1 MLLSQR
7 RHIHSTPPL
16 FLYKM
21 AAFTPLTSAAQRIMI
36 DVPRPDNATHAR
48 IGLAPMEGVVDVH
61 TRALLTEIGGFDW
74 VVTEFVRVVDAR
86 LPPRVFT
93 RLCPE
98 LMTGAVTSAGTP
110 VTLQLLGSDPR
121 ALGENAQQAVA
132 CGARSIDINFG
143 CPAKTVNRHR
153 GGASLLQN
161 ANDVYHAVRG
171 VVEALQGS
179 GIKVSAKLR
188 LGFNTKQLALHCAC
202 AAEAAGASHL
212 TLHARTKKEGYR
224 PPAHWEWVARVRQQV
239 RIPVVV
245 NGDIWCLEDFWKARS
260 LSGCRDV
267 MLGRSA
273 LADPWL
279 ALRIKHWQ
287 ATGER
292 LAVTRWEQRAEVL
305 QQFAERL
312 MAAPAPGRAPDKVIV
327 SLLKQWLAIM
337 RQHDAE
343 SAQRFA
349 ELKRI
354 NHLPEMLAA
363 FK

>member
-1 MLLSQR
+1 
-7 RHIHSTPPL
+7 
-16 FLYKM
+16 
-21 AAFTPLTSAAQRIMI
+21 MI
-36 DVPRPDNATHAR
+36 DATRPHNAPHAR

-61 TRALLTEIGGFDW
+61 TRALLTAIGGFDW
-74 VVTEFVRVVDAR
+74 VVTEFVRVVDTR
-86 LPPRVFT
+86 LPARVFT

-98 LMTGAVTSAGTP
+98 LTSGATTSAGTP
-110 VTLQLLGSDPR
+110 VTLQLLGSDPQ

-132 CGARSIDINFG
+132 CGASAIDINFG

-153 GGASLLQN
+153 GGASLLQD
-161 ANDVYHAVRG
+161 ADDVYQAVRG
-171 VVEALQGS
+171 VVDALQGS
-179 GIKVSAKLR
+179 NVRVSAKLR

-239 RIPVVV
+239 GIPVVV
-245 NGDIWCLEDFWKARS
+245 NGDIWTLEDFWKARS

-279 ALRIKHWQ
+279 ARRIKHWQ
-287 ATGER
+287 VTGER
-292 LAVTRWEQRAEVL
+292 MAATRWQQRADVL
-305 QQFAERL
+305 QTFAERL
-312 MAAPAPGRAPDKVIV
+312 MTVPAPERAPDKVIV

-343 SAQRFA
+343 SDQRFS

-354 NHLPEMLAA
+354 NQLHEMLAA
-363 FK
+363 LN